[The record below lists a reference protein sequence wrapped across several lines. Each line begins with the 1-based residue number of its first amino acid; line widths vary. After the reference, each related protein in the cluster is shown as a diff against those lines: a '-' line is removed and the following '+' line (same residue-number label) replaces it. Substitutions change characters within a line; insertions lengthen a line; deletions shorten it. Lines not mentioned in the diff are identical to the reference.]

1 MPIGDITPFYLC
13 DHLVGDGRAATA
25 LQSIY
30 AGRRPENASRWVD
43 MKRKVETRL
52 RGRICQGI
60 YMGSCPVFLSQLT
73 ALTNVPPAVL
83 GNS

>member
-1 MPIGDITPFYLC
+1 MASAVLFERHY
-13 DHLVGDGRAATA
+13 TA
-25 LQSIY
+25 PQLGPTILQSIY